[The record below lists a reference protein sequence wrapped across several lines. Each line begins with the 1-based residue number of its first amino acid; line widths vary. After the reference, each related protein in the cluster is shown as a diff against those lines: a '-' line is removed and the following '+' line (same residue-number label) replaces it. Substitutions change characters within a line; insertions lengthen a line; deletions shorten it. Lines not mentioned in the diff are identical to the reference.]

1 MHFLKCRRHG
11 ARRSEKRTF
20 YESISKFPLQYPQLS
35 PITLKLCPKPP
46 SQMLSGELSE
56 MFRPNEGHR
65 RGPQR
70 GKKVVL
76 VS

>member
-1 MHFLKCRRHG
+1 MEPGLLK
-11 ARRSEKRTF
+11 KKTF
-20 YESISKFPLQYPQLS
+20 YENISKLSSQYPQLS
-35 PITLKLCPKPP
+35 PVTLKLAPKPP

-56 MFRPNEGHR
+56 MFRPTKGHR

-70 GKKVVL
+70 SKKVVL

>member
-1 MHFLKCRRHG
+1 MKIFQNSH
-11 ARRSEKRTF
+11 
-20 YESISKFPLQYPQLS
+20 QYPQLS
-35 PITLKLCPKPP
+35 PVTLKLAPKPP
-46 SQMLSGELSE
+46 SQMLSEELSE
-56 MFRPNEGHR
+56 MFRPTEGHR

>member
-1 MHFLKCRRHG
+1 MEPGLLK
-11 ARRSEKRTF
+11 KKTF
-20 YESISKFPLQYPQLS
+20 YENISKFSSQYPQLS
-35 PITLKLCPKPP
+35 PVTLKSAPKPP
-46 SQMLSGELSE
+46 SQMLSEELSE
-56 MFRPNEGHR
+56 MFRPTEGHR